1 MNNRQQIV
9 AYLKKGDDPST
20 EMLSRLCNAFSG
32 EEIDLIINTVERDE
46 DVPGV
51 EVTPIMFLCD
61 PDGVA
66 IKDHHGLMEVREMR
80 LWAGLEVEEEY
91 IPYGESEHV

>member
-1 MNNRQQIV
+1 MSNRQQIV
-9 AYLKKGDDPST
+9 AYLKNGDDPST

-32 EEIDLIINTVERDE
+32 EEIDLIINNVERDI
-46 DVPGV
+46 DVP
-51 EVTPIMFLCD
+51 ENMDTPAMFLCD

-80 LWAGLEVEEEY
+80 LWAGLEVEDEY